1 MIRAIIIDD
10 EPLSCRKIRRMLQND
25 PEIEV
30 IGECKNGNQAVAAIK
45 QKNPDLI
52 FLDVQ
57 MPEMNGFEVLEALD
71 PGEIP
76 IVIFVTAYDRYAL
89 KAFDFFALDYLLKPF
104 ARTRFERTLTRAKTQ
119 LQKGRADNG
128 FHEILQELR
137 KQPESVDRLMVKSS
151 GRTLLLRDFEIDW
164 IEAKRR
170 YVYLHVGKER
180 HLFKASISHMGLQLN
195 PKKFFRISRSAIIN
209 LDRTR
214 ELQQMF
220 HGDYLVILRDGT
232 TLRFSRRYRAKL
244 NDLFLSAPLNG
255 S

>member
-25 PEIEV
+25 PDIEV
-30 IGECKNGNQAVAAIK
+30 IGECKNGNQAVAAIR

-71 PGEIP
+71 PGEMP
-76 IVIFVTAYDRYAL
+76 MVIFVTAFDRYAL
-89 KAFDFFALDYLLKPF
+89 KAFEFFALDYLLKPF
-104 ARTRFERTLTRAKTQ
+104 ARTRFEQTLARAKVKF
-119 LQKGRADNG
+119 QKGRDG
-128 FHEILQELR
+128 GIREVLKELR
-137 KQPESVDRLMVKSS
+137 KQSDSVDRLMVKSA
-151 GRTLLLRDFEIDW
+151 GRTIFLRDFEIDW
-164 IEAKRR
+164 VEAKGR

-180 HLFKASISHMGLQLN
+180 HLFKASISHIGLQLN
-195 PKKFFRISRSAIIN
+195 PKKFFRISRSAMIN

-220 HGDYLVILRDGT
+220 HGDHLVILQNGT
-232 TLRFSRRYRAKL
+232 TLRFSRRYRSKL
-244 NDLFLSAPLNG
+244 NDLFLAAPLG

>member
-25 PEIEV
+25 PDIEV

-71 PGEIP
+71 PSEMP

-89 KAFDFFALDYLLKPF
+89 KAFDFFPLDYLLKPF
-104 ARTRFERTLTRAKTQ
+104 ARTRFEQTLARAKAQ
-119 LQKGRADNG
+119 FQKGPDGSIR
-128 FHEILQELR
+128 EVLMELR
-137 KQPESVDRLMVKSS
+137 KQSRSVDRLMVKSA
-151 GRTLLLRDFEIDW
+151 GRILFLQTYEIDW

-170 YVYLHVGKER
+170 YVYLHVGKEK
-180 HLFKASISHMGLQLN
+180 HLFRASISQMGLQLN
-195 PKKFFRISRSAIIN
+195 PKKFFRISRGAMIN

-220 HGDYLVILRDGT
+220 HGDYLALLQNGI

-244 NDLFLSAPLNG
+244 NDVFLAAPLG